1 VLFCRIARSKG
12 FFFLDCRFLRSTQQH
27 PRTLVSGWGFRA
39 GQGIITCT
47 RSTVTQPWMEQ
58 LSKCMMRWHLVTLC
72 ISPAFRSSK
81 QPPYLSHCASV
92 KTLSSSMT
100 QRSSSPWHTA
110 RSDLLAG
117 SWRQHTRL
125 LAPIHLC
132 SDSQMIMFRSVV
144 DSAPQADY
152 LCYHGYF
159 LTPNFFSLN
168 VILRSAV
175 YLEIPI

>member
-1 VLFCRIARSKG
+1 MLFCRIARSKG

-58 LSKCMMRWHLVTLC
+58 LSKCMMRWH
-72 ISPAFRSSK
+72 
-81 QPPYLSHCASV
+81 HCASV

>member
-1 VLFCRIARSKG
+1 
-12 FFFLDCRFLRSTQQH
+12 
-27 PRTLVSGWGFRA
+27 
-39 GQGIITCT
+39 
-47 RSTVTQPWMEQ
+47 
-58 LSKCMMRWHLVTLC
+58 
-72 ISPAFRSSK
+72 
-81 QPPYLSHCASV
+81 
-92 KTLSSSMT
+92 
-100 QRSSSPWHTA
+100 
-110 RSDLLAG
+110 
-117 SWRQHTRL
+117 
-125 LAPIHLC
+125 LC

>member
-1 VLFCRIARSKG
+1 MSVVPGIFSESCRKWKNHMG
-12 FFFLDCRFLRSTQQH
+12 NYLLWMRFLRSTQQH

-58 LSKCMMRWHLVTLC
+58 LSKCMMRWHLVTVC
-72 ISPAFRSSK
+72 VSPAFRSSK

-110 RSDLLAG
+110 RSGLLAG

-125 LAPIHLC
+125 LVPIHLC
-132 SDSQMIMFRSVV
+132 SDSQMMMFRSVV
-144 DSAPQADY
+144 DSPPQADSI
-152 LCYHGYF
+152 CVTMDIF
-159 LTPNFFSLN
+159 
-168 VILRSAV
+168 
-175 YLEIPI
+175 